1 MMQQPM
7 TKCSLVCDD
16 RERSVTVHAAEFA
29 GINYSIKHITTGD
42 YAVIEPDGRLLAII
56 ERKSLDDY
64 GASIKDARHANK
76 EKLTAISIKTGC
88 RIIYII
94 EGKLDPKMSDQ
105 FARIPYKHIESSI
118 HHLILRDNICVLRT
132 KNTLDTAQTLA
143 RFVRN
148 CDTLIRDDIIPDRAA
163 DGGQKVPQNDK
174 NVVEGAVEEIV
185 DGAVE
190 GTIDGAVNG
199 VVEGVVNGVVD
210 DELTKNLAMLA
221 EKHVK
226 SDIDIVRTL
235 WACFRGISVTS
246 ADQYIN
252 LMSLCDLLCGRVNLN
267 TLKLNNGK
275 APPKRALESL
285 RNINSDVEIKLL
297 ASIPGI
303 SRICASEL
311 IKKYRLATLLTFQA
325 GAISIITVKGKTAER
340 KLGMDK
346 ANKIL
351 KYFNFTTKTTAT
363 NQNTP

>member
-1 MMQQPM
+1 MQQPT
-7 TKCSLVCDD
+7 TKCSLICDD

-42 YAVIEPDGRLLAII
+42 YAVIGPDGRLLAII

-94 EGKLDPKMSDQ
+94 EGKLDPKMNDQ

-132 KNTLDTAQTLA
+132 KNTLDTAQTLV

-148 CDTLIRDDIIPDRAA
+148 CDTLIRDDIIPDRAVIC
-163 DGGQKVPQNDK
+163 GQEISQNDRD
-174 NVVEGAVEEIV
+174 VVEGT
-185 DGAVE
+185 VE
-190 GTIDGAVNG
+190 GGT
-199 VVEGVVNGVVD
+199 EGHEND
-210 DELTKNLAMLA
+210 NELTKNLAMLA

-226 SDIDIVRTL
+226 SDIDVVRTM

-252 LMSLCDLLCGRVNLN
+252 LMSLSDLLCGRIDPNV
-267 TLKLNNGK
+267 LKLNNGK
-275 APPKRALESL
+275 APTKRASESL
-285 RNINSDVEIKLL
+285 RNINSDVEVKLV
-297 ASIPGI
+297 ASVPGI
-303 SRICASEL
+303 SRICAAEL
-311 IKKYRLATLLTFQA
+311 IKKYRLAALLTFEA

-351 KYFNFTTKTTAT
+351 KYFNFTTKT
-363 NQNTP
+363 N